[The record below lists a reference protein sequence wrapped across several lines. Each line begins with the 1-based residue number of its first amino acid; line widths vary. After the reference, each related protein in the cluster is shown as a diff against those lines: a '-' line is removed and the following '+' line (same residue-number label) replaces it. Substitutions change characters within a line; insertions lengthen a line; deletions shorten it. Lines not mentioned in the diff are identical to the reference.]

1 VKPTAARPTV
11 TPRARRREDRA
22 GDPLDGLVNLFD
34 LGIVLALAF
43 LLVALASLERR
54 EQRAVDRVAPDAVVV
69 QPGERDRPLPERGA
83 RVVGR
88 GERVGSVYRLRDG
101 RLIYVTPKR
110 REAAPP

>member
-1 VKPTAARPTV
+1 MNPTSARPTV
-11 TPRARRREDRA
+11 TPRASRREDRA

-54 EQRAVDRVAPDAVVV
+54 ESRAAEGIAPDSVVV
-69 QPGERDRPLPERGA
+69 RPGERERSLPERGA

-101 RLIYVTPKR
+101 RLIYVR
-110 REAAPP
+110 RAQRSP